1 MTEDERNERIE
12 REKALIRQQQ
22 EARKKQDRP
31 APTLKPSSER
41 GKRERFI
48 EKSEAEIVK
57 EATQNVARKDAEAA
71 KIKAEAKRESPLE
84 AAREAEVSKE
94 FTKLAR
100 KDRPSFQQRLA
111 QLRAKHQSDAKQK
124 EREQERDSRFGS
136 RYLRDE
142 ERER

>member
-1 MTEDERNERIE
+1 MTEDEHNERIE

-31 APTLKPSSER
+31 APALKPSSER
-41 GKRERFI
+41 GKREHFV

-71 KIKAEAKRESPLE
+71 KVKAEAKRANPLE
-84 AAREAEVSKE
+84 ATRSAEVSKE
-94 FTKLAR
+94 FSNLAR
-100 KDRPSFQQRLA
+100 KPRPSFQDRLTE
-111 QLRAKHQSDAKQK
+111 LRAKHQSDDKQK
-124 EREQERDSRFGS
+124 ERDQERDSRFGS

-142 ERER
+142 ER